1 MLHRPLPCEN
11 LMARAVAAMA
21 RRTEPSSRVDVAA
34 AARPS
39 VMASPQ
45 KLRRV
50 MGVPAWTCAC
60 GHAMVS
66 ATLRIVFPLRPI
78 ISYAARY
85 LRILQLS
92 RPIPVQCISLLQGT
106 YQ

>member
-11 LMARAVAAMA
+11 LMVRGAAMA
-21 RRTEPSSRVDVAA
+21 RRAEPSSSVDVAA
-34 AARPS
+34 AARPN

-50 MGVPAWTCAC
+50 MGIPTWAYAC

-66 ATLRIVFPLRPI
+66 ATLRIVFPLHAMALAPEDGAH
-78 ISYAARY
+78 STGTKSLCHCLAAR
-85 LRILQLS
+85 
-92 RPIPVQCISLLQGT
+92 
-106 YQ
+106 